1 MKKLLLLLLLS
12 LGFVGSANADAVC
25 KDGWISE
32 STGSGTC
39 SWHGGVSRWLPD
51 GWCYSNCECYAMKVA
66 QSADPKRRGMYYNS
80 ALQGCMERQSQ
91 NQLLQLIFGN

>member
-12 LGFVGSANADAVC
+12 FGFIGSANADAVC

-39 SWHGGVSRWLPD
+39 SWHGGVRQWLPD
-51 GWCYSNCECYAMKVA
+51 GWCYSNCKCYAHKVA
-66 QSADPKRRGMYYNS
+66 RANPKRYGMYYNS

-91 NQLLQLIFGN
+91 NQVLQLIFGN